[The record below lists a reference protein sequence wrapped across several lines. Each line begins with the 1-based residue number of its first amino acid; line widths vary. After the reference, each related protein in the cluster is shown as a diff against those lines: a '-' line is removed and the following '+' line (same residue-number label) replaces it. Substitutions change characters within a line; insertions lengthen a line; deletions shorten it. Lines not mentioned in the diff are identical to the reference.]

1 MVRPAKLPP
10 YTTWARKDGQLD
22 SEVFRKHLILDRNA
36 VNSSRRLDSPSPRVG
51 RGLLSILCSLHIYS
65 LIHSFNKQ
73 VLNLHDGT
81 SLC

>member
-36 VNSSRRLDSPSPRVG
+36 VNSSRRLDSPSPEG
-51 RGLLSILCSLHIYS
+51 CGKGLV
-65 LIHSFNKQ
+65 IHS
-73 VLNLHDGT
+73 V
-81 SLC
+81 